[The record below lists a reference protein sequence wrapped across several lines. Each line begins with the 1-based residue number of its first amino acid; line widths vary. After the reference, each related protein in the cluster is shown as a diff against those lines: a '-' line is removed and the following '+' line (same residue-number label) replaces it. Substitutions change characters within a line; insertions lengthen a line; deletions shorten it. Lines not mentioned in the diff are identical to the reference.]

1 MISNHKFINHFESWA
16 AEQKFTRPI
25 RVLDDGS
32 TDNENRLGAVK
43 DILFAVE
50 TLQIQDDILV
60 VAGDNLVNFSSQ
72 VFCPSCVKNRRPV
85 SCAMRKTT

>member
-1 MISNHKFINHFESWA
+1 M
-16 AEQKFTRPI
+16 
-25 RVLDDGS
+25 
-32 TDNENRLGAVK
+32 K

-60 VAGDNLVNFSSQ
+60 VAGDNLVNFSFSG
-72 VFCPSCVKNRRPV
+72 FLSFMRENRRPV